1 MRWLTHK
8 VLLEILP
15 PNGALPG
22 LESVDLKTFLS
33 DFNRDAP
40 LLMRVALFLSV
51 MIFIFST
58 PITIFVPWPSLWL
71 PKGAR
76 ERHTIRLANHPIY
89 VVRQTMTMLKM
100 VAGMAW
106 GQDPAIRERL
116 HLKAYDP
123 DPATWRPAS

>member
-1 MRWLTHK
+1 MRWLTRK

-15 PNGALPG
+15 PKGALPG
-22 LESVDLKTFLS
+22 LESVDVNTFLR
-33 DFNRDAP
+33 DFTRDAP

-51 MIFIFST
+51 MVFIFST
-58 PITIFVPWPSLWL
+58 PITLFLPWPALWL
-71 PKGAR
+71 PKSAR
-76 ERHTIRLANHPIY
+76 ARHTVRLANHPIY

-116 HLKAYDP
+116 NLKAYDP
-123 DPATWRPAS
+123 DPGTWRPAS